1 MKRADV
7 LRLTLLAAIWG
18 ASFMFMRVL
27 APALGPFATACLRVL
42 IAGLVSLGYLALIGF
57 DTQLE
62 RWRGHYVV
70 IGVLN
75 AAVPFL
81 CFAFAALHLPAGYS
95 AILNATTPFFGV
107 LFAAIW
113 LGDALT
119 WRKAGGLALGAVG
132 VVLVVRLGA
141 VRDDPMFIVAVGV
154 CLLAACCYGLS
165 GTYLKKRMVGAPAL
179 GVAAHSQWMA
189 GLMLAPGVAASP
201 PHGTIGLAVVG
212 SMLGLSLLCS
222 AFASVLYYRLI
233 ADVGPSKALTVTF
246 LIPVFA
252 MLWAWLF
259 LGEAITA
266 AMLLG
271 CVLVISGTALI
282 VRQPAK
288 PTLHRSTSRAF

>member
-1 MKRADV
+1 MKRSDV

-27 APALGPFATACLRVL
+27 APALGAFATACLRVL
-42 IAGLVSLGYLALIGF
+42 IAGVASLGYLALIGF
-57 DTQLE
+57 DAQFK
-62 RWRGHYVV
+62 RWRAHYIV

-107 LFAAIW
+107 LFAALW
-113 LGDALT
+113 LGDALS
-119 WRKAGGLALGAVG
+119 WRKAAGLALGAIG
-132 VVLVVRLGA
+132 VVLVVQLGA
-141 VRDDPMFIVAVGV
+141 ARDDPMFMLAVGA

-165 GTYLKKRMVGAPAL
+165 GVYLKRRMVGAPAL

-189 GLMLAPGVAASP
+189 GLMLVPGVAAVP
-201 PHGTIGLAVVG
+201 PHGPVGPVVIG
-212 SMLGLSLLCS
+212 SMLGLALLCS

-252 MLWAWLF
+252 MVWAWLF
-259 LGEAITA
+259 LGESITA
-266 AMLLG
+266 PMLLG
-271 CVLVISGTALI
+271 CALVIGGTGLI
-282 VRQPAK
+282 VRQPVHA
-288 PTLHRSTSRAF
+288 TVRAST